1 MGNLKV
7 AVFMR
12 EISVSISARFTPH
25 FVTLLLETFRGLLCG
40 TSLIPHYGLRRVLC
54 VGICGTSG
62 MCSPMAAT
70 TGKSMSVVLRNLFQP
85 ILTCTTGA

>member
-12 EISVSISARFTPH
+12 EISGSISARFTPH

-40 TSLIPHYGLRRVLC
+40 TSKTNAVFKEMESVALC
-54 VGICGTSG
+54 RAQG
-62 MCSPMAAT
+62 SPT
-70 TGKSMSVVLRNLFQP
+70 VHLP
-85 ILTCTTGA
+85 